1 MKKVLKVVLIALAAA
16 LVLSVG
22 YVGVSFARGRGIQ
35 DVRIRQDLHGKKVT
49 VAIDYNACSYF
60 SVEYLHTREDYDG
73 SMGAY
78 CVLIK
83 MSDVFGH
90 VNDSVYDKYPTEI
103 RDLKGNADIK
113 VRVGAPWMDVETFG
127 ICIGSDKPLS
137 VEEESEKLAP
147 FGTVRV
153 SIGVDQ

>member
-49 VAIDYNACSYF
+49 VAIDYNDCSYF

-83 MSDVFGH
+83 TSDVFGY
-90 VNDSVYDKYPTEI
+90 VNDRIYEKYAGEI
-103 RDLKGNADIK
+103 QDLKGNADIK
-113 VRVGAPWMDVETFG
+113 VRVGAPWVDVETFG
-127 ICIGSDKPLS
+127 ICIGSDKPLT
-137 VEEESEKLAP
+137 VDEKSYKLPA
-147 FGTVRV
+147 FGTVGIAIM
-153 SIGVDQ
+153 IGE